1 MDYNFQVLFS
11 IFISGEIQENFRS
24 GNRRDQIHSQVA
36 GDLAEL
42 NLGHTVKQIHENLK
56 NLKQQP
62 ERPQQL

>member
-11 IFISGEIQENFRS
+11 IFVSGEIQENFRL
-24 GNRRDQIHSQVA
+24 GNRHNQIYAQVA

-42 NLGHTVKQIHENLK
+42 NLGHTVKQ
-56 NLKQQP
+56 QS